1 MALARMTVV
10 DSKKLL
16 LSKWTAVEPRDNEKH
31 FVVRRVLKKR
41 AKETKRVCVEIEAV
55 ISKRVRMLS
64 LLELGDTAR
73 WARGWTR
80 DSHMG

>member
-1 MALARMTVV
+1 MTVV